1 MSPAAFAKAFEH
13 LRPKRPSLPPLDF
26 RKVSHADSGGYDFSA
41 SPARASSEG
50 YLGTTVAGTVGTTTV
65 PGRGSGLPLHL
76 DSPEAKYQ
84 AFVRKIRAKHLE
96 PPKEQSTVRSS
107 IRF

>member
-1 MSPAAFAKAFEH
+1 M
-13 LRPKRPSLPPLDF
+13 PL
-26 RKVSHADSGGYDFSA
+26 SQA

-76 DSPEAKYQ
+76 DSPEARVRGV
-84 AFVRKIRAKHLE
+84 AFGVLARWKHQRGLEVRRPFQSGVIVWS
-96 PPKEQSTVRSS
+96 PPSE
-107 IRF
+107 